1 METSRTVSPPSDLS
15 QTPQEAPHEL
25 VESTQ
30 KRSKVELPQEKK
42 DEEGE
47 IHIYKYFPFVI
58 IHACIIF
65 LFS

>member
-1 METSRTVSPPSDLS
+1 METSRTVSSPSNLS

-47 IHIYKYFPFVI
+47 VNTSICDNPCMYNIFV
-58 IHACIIF
+58 
-65 LFS
+65 